1 MQNVRPTQEISG
13 QMLNFS
19 TISYRGFEG
28 VYQHDNE
35 SLENMKEAKGEVRG
49 DVKEARVAVELA
61 KRAGA
66 ERFAPDEL
74 RKALD
79 SQQETMEAAEA
90 KIDQKQLMLR
100 AHETVRLALEAQVRA
115 EERSMQAAL
124 DTERKEHANEI
135 SDLEVAISNA
145 KSETERAELL
155 ARQRE
160 MQLQIEQEARK
171 RSMAD
176 AQRAWEEAQRA
187 QQEREEARER
197 MQLALSKVLETRM
210 TARGL
215 IMNVPDILFEFNKS
229 DLKPQARETL
239 SRVCGILQVAEGYK
253 LGFEGHTD
261 SVGSDE
267 YNQALSE
274 HRAQSVR
281 DYLVSCGLSPDIMT
295 TRGFGEMRPIASND
309 TADGRQTNRRV
320 DIVVQ
325 DEEDS
330 ELSYL
335 P

>member
-1 MQNVRPTQEISG
+1 
-13 QMLNFS
+13 
-19 TISYRGFEG
+19 
-28 VYQHDNE
+28 
-35 SLENMKEAKGEVRG
+35 
-49 DVKEARVAVELA
+49 
-61 KRAGA
+61 
-66 ERFAPDEL
+66 
-74 RKALD
+74 
-79 SQQETMEAAEA
+79 
-90 KIDQKQLMLR
+90 
-100 AHETVRLALEAQVRA
+100 
-115 EERSMQAAL
+115 MQAAL
-124 DTERKEHANEI
+124 DAERKEHANEI
-135 SDLEVAISNA
+135 SNLEVAIGNA
-145 KSETERAELL
+145 QSETERAELL

-176 AQRAWEEAQRA
+176 AQRAWEEAQQAR
-187 QQEREEARER
+187 QDREEARER

-215 IMNVPDILFEFNKS
+215 ILNVPDILFEFNKS

-281 DYLVSCGLSPDIMT
+281 DFLVSCGLSPDIMT
-295 TRGFGEMRPIASND
+295 TRGFGETRPIASND

-320 DIVVQ
+320 EIVLQ
-325 DEEDS
+325 DEENSD
-330 ELSYL
+330 LSFL